1 MNNWLDFVLAIIL
14 LLSIASGYRKGLI
27 RIGIGLIATVAALV
41 LACWFYGTAG
51 TFLLPYVSG
60 RSMANLLGFMLVFL
74 GVITIGAIVSRILA
88 AIFKWVGLS
97 WFDRLLGGAFG
108 VVRGVIFSVVVI
120 MVIVALSPVSPPPAV
135 VHSEIAPY
143 LIEAADVI
151 TAIAP
156 KEFKNGFRNGYEK
169 VKETWS
175 ATFKNSIRK
184 LPSRK
189 D

>member
-1 MNNWLDFVLAIIL
+1 MNWLDLVLAVIL
-14 LLSIASGYRKGLI
+14 TLSVVSGYRKGLI

-41 LACWFYGTAG
+41 FACWFYGTAG
-51 TFLLPYVSG
+51 TFLIPYVSSQSIAKIG
-60 RSMANLLGFMLVFL
+60 GFILVFL
-74 GVITIGAIVSRILA
+74 GVMALGALIGRILA

-97 WFDRLLGGAFG
+97 WFDRLLGAAFV
-108 VVRGVIFSVVVI
+108 VVRGAIVSVVVI
-120 MVIVALSPVSPPPAV
+120 MVIVALSPESPPKAV

-143 LIEAADVI
+143 LIEAADVV

-156 KEFKNGFRNGYEK
+156 KEFKKGFEQGYEK
-169 VKETWS
+169 VKTTWS
-175 ATFKNSIRK
+175 ETFKNGIRK

>member
-1 MNNWLDFVLAIIL
+1 MNWLDFVLALIL
-14 LLSIASGYRKGLI
+14 MLSITSGFRKGLI

-41 LACWFYGTAG
+41 MACWFYGSAG
-51 TFLLPYVSG
+51 TYVMPYVSG
-60 RSMANLLGFMLVFL
+60 KSMANILGFMLVFL
-74 GVITIGAIVSRILA
+74 AVITLGAIVSRILA

-97 WFDRLLGGAFG
+97 WVDRLMGAAFG

-120 MVIVALSPVSPPPAV
+120 MMITALSLEKPPTAI

-143 LIEAADVI
+143 LMEAADLFSD
-151 TAIAP
+151 IAP
-156 KEFKNGFRNGYEK
+156 KEFKNGFRSGYEK

-175 ATFKNSIRK
+175 ETFKRTIHK
-184 LPSRK
+184 VPSRK